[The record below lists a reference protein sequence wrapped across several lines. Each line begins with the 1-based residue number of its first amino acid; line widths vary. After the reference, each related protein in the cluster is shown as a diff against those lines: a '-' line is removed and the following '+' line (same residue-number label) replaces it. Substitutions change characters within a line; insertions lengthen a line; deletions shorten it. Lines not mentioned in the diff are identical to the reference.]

1 MIGNNVTPFL
11 DELTANES
19 AKSQNPTQR
28 ILWPWT
34 KFDHIKIRK
43 THPSTCLDFQKIS
56 PKEEC
61 LCTEYIYIYEIY
73 VPPIFTW
80 PFGRGMAGR
89 RLFEGLY
96 LSFVVGLNQTGHEQT
111 MKTTGIQ

>member
-1 MIGNNVTPFL
+1 MRVRNPKTLHKEYFGPGQN
-11 DELTANES
+11 LTTSKFERHILQLVSTFKKS
-19 AKSQNPTQR
+19 APKKNAYVQN
-28 ILWPWT
+28 
-34 KFDHIKIRK
+34 
-43 THPSTCLDFQKIS
+43 
-56 PKEEC
+56 
-61 LCTEYIYIYEIY
+61 IYIYIY

-80 PFGRGMAGR
+80 PFGRGIAGR

>member
-61 LCTEYIYIYEIY
+61 LCTEYIYMKYMFHPSLLGPSEGE
-73 VPPIFTW
+73 W
-80 PFGRGMAGR
+80 RGDVCLKDYISVLLLA
-89 RLFEGLY
+89 
-96 LSFVVGLNQTGHEQT
+96 
-111 MKTTGIQ
+111 

>member
-19 AKSQNPTQR
+19 AKSKTLHKEYFGPGQNLT
-28 ILWPWT
+28 T
-34 KFDHIKIRK
+34 SKFERH
-43 THPSTCLDFQKIS
+43 DFQKIS